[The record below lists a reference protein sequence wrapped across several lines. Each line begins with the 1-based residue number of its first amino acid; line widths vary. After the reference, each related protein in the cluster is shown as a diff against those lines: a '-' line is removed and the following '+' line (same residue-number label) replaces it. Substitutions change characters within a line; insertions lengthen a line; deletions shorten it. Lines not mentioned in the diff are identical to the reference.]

1 MGMIGTPD
9 VPEDRTPRCAKCG
22 TANPPEVA
30 ECLYCGE
37 LLVGG
42 RPVKPGARRGAR
54 LVVLLLTLL
63 CAVAVGVLVFIVS
76 RDAAYDQFRRSY
88 LVRRPG
94 YYTLRSMAGVREA
107 IEAYRREHQALPDSI
122 RDLSPP
128 GDVAPR
134 RDERGVFVDEWE
146 RALHYSTDGAE
157 YELVSYGRD
166 GKPGGVGLDADLS
179 TDDLPEGDEGA
190 AAYPQLPERALPTY
204 QQFVADRGEFGVS
217 GSGYEMFR
225 MCIVAGIV
233 TFFVALVAFWRSRTA
248 GAFIVALFI
257 TTAAAVLVGGMIAMF
272 HGPAGGH

>member
-1 MGMIGTPD
+1 VGMIGTPD

-54 LVVLLLTLL
+54 LVVLLLKLL

-204 QQFVADRGEFGVS
+204 QQFVADRGEFGAG
-217 GSGYEMFR
+217 GSGRSMLVT
-225 MCIVAGIV
+225 CIVTAV
-233 TFFVALVAFWRSRTA
+233 VAFLVAFWTTGSSRTS
-248 GAFIVALFI
+248 GSFILALILTTSAALLIGVFVAALHAP
-257 TTAAAVLVGGMIAMF
+257 T
-272 HGPAGGH
+272 GH